1 MSTPQAIAA
10 KASQSS
16 IVIGTYRAL
25 AQLVRRLPEKQ
36 RPGAWRELREGYRRN
51 ADETSP
57 ERISELISEAGKKI
71 AYLRIITPK
80 DMWRSNATTVID
92 DDETE
97 ASQATTAPPGGSPA
111 PPQEI
116 RKDLRKRMFLDDD
129 ETEASQAATTQAG
142 VTRWVYKSGG
152 EKDANGEATPR
163 KRRQVVSNFDGNNL
177 DPCSVNRHNY
187 QLKRMGFVN
196 NLHAKG
202 LF

>member
-80 DMWRSNATTVID
+80 DMWRSNATSVID
-92 DDETE
+92 GDDETTE
-97 ASQATTAPPGGSPA
+97 ASQAT
-111 PPQEI
+111 
-116 RKDLRKRMFLDDD
+116 
-129 ETEASQAATTQAG
+129 TTQAG

-177 DPCSVNRHNY
+177 DPCSVSRHNY